1 MAVPATDAHSAVPA
15 LSPAFDPDWADAG
28 HIDTVLVAASNWL
41 ESLSVPGLTVHR
53 RDLPGRTPLLLVD
66 VPATDGATNDGTVL
80 AYGHLDKQPEM
91 VGWDDD
97 LGPWTPV
104 RKGDRLYGRGGADDG
119 YSVYALGTALVALD
133 RAGGQHG
140 RIVGVIECSEESGSP
155 DLPAHLDALGD
166 ELGSPELVVCLD
178 SGCGDYERLWVTTS
192 LRGLVSVDLRVD
204 VLTEGVHSGAA
215 GGIVPSSFRIARTLL
230 DRIEASGDGRLLIDE
245 LFPDIPEE
253 RRGQATQSAETLGR
267 PPAFPW
273 AGGTHPATDDVA
285 EQLLNRTWGPALE
298 VIGADGLPPL
308 ADAGNVARPTTTLG
322 LSIRIPPGP
331 GVRTIAKVPLRR
343 GEVDV
348 EFDQELLA
356 ELLDQLPFNMAIAD
370 LYKSRFR
377 KAPGVLYTAG
387 VQHAKNVAAAFREF
401 GINAKAVSG
410 ETPKRE
416 LAETLAAFERGE
428 VDVLCNA
435 QLLAEGWN
443 SPRATICMHLAPT
456 ASKRIYQQRVGRVTR
471 RAPGK
476 EAGLVIDFV
485 HPRGRIPPQYTPFSS
500 LKPWG
505 WLLSSPDA
513 FASGCPSS
521 SESTF
526 CDHAPGTPNVGV
538 FGTVR
543 CRAPSP
549 AASVG

>member
-1 MAVPATDAHSAVPA
+1 MVAHPTPKSSTPTSPDRAALTSTVAQVWNDSAVPAIEAHIAVPA

-41 ESLSVPGLTVHR
+41 ESLGLPGLTVHR

-66 VPATDGATNDGTVL
+66 VPATDGASNDGTVL

-119 YSVYALGTALVALD
+119 YSVYALGTALVALH
-133 RAGGQHG
+133 RAGGEHG

-155 DLPAHLDALGD
+155 DLPAHLEALGD

-215 GGIVPSSFRIARTLL
+215 GGIVPSSFRIARALL

-245 LFPDIPEE
+245 LLPEIPEE
-253 RRGQATQSAETLGR
+253 RRVQAAQSAETLGR
-267 PPAFPW
+267 PPTLPW

-322 LSIRIPPGP
+322 LSIRIPPG
-331 GVRTIAKVPLRR
+331 
-343 GEVDV
+343 VDPD
-348 EFDQELLA
+348 EITARLTELLTEHPPAGA
-356 ELLDQLPFNMAIAD
+356 EVSVSPGWGATGWDAPPTAPWLADALEQASTAWFDKEPRWIGEGGTIPFMAMLGEQFPDAQFVVTGVLGPGSNAHGPNEFLDVAFAERLTGCIAD
-370 LYKSRFR
+370 
-377 KAPGVLYTAG
+377 VL
-387 VQHAKNVAAAFREF
+387 HA
-401 GINAKAVSG
+401 
-410 ETPKRE
+410 
-416 LAETLAAFERGE
+416 
-428 VDVLCNA
+428 
-435 QLLAEGWN
+435 
-443 SPRATICMHLAPT
+443 
-456 ASKRIYQQRVGRVTR
+456 
-471 RAPGK
+471 
-476 EAGLVIDFV
+476 
-485 HPRGRIPPQYTPFSS
+485 
-500 LKPWG
+500 
-505 WLLSSPDA
+505 
-513 FASGCPSS
+513 
-521 SESTF
+521 
-526 CDHAPGTPNVGV
+526 HACLTDTMG
-538 FGTVR
+538 
-543 CRAPSP
+543 
-549 AASVG
+549 